1 MALKVIEKRMMEVDK
16 KVVETDKKTM
26 EIKGEIE

>member
-1 MALKVIEKRMMEVDK
+1 MAFKVIEKRMMDVDK
-16 KVVETDKKTM
+16 KVAETDKKTM